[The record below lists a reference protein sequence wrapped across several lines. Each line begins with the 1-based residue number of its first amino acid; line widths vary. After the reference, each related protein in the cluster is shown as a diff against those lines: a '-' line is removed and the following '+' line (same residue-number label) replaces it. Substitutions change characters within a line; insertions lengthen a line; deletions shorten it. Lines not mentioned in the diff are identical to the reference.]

1 LTYRRQSPI
10 VVHRS
15 GRALEKVMG
24 GDELSLEEIC
34 SLLSVRDPVLLDE
47 LFQAA
52 RATRERNFGDS
63 VFCYGFVYFST
74 HCRNDCSFCF
84 YRRSNQKITRYR
96 KTDED
101 IIDLSTSLEDSGVH
115 LVDLTMGEDPML
127 HHGNDYQ
134 RLIDLVGRVDEAVK
148 VPLMI
153 SPGVVPKDA
162 FPGLKDAG
170 ADWFACYQETHN
182 RGLFAQLRPHQD
194 YEVRLSQ
201 KKWAM
206 SSGMLAEEGIM
217 IGVGES
223 IADRAR
229 SVQIM
234 GDLGVRQV
242 RAMSFIPQCNT
253 PMACRD
259 HALFLEELV
268 TIAVMRLLHPDR
280 LIPASLD
287 IEGIRGLRSRLDAG
301 ANVITS
307 IIPPSMGLAGVAQ
320 HELDIEGGG
329 RTVEQ
334 IESVL
339 DETDVHLA
347 TPSEYASLISGWR
360 RELMSSEAGP

>member
-1 LTYRRQSPI
+1 LTYRRQSHM
-10 VVHRS
+10 VVQRS
-15 GRALEKVMG
+15 GRALEKAIDG
-24 GDELSLEEIC
+24 HKLSLEEIC
-34 SLLSVRDPVLLDE
+34 SLLSVRDPILLDE
-47 LFQAA
+47 LFQSA
-52 RATRERNFGDS
+52 RTVRERNFGDS

>member
-1 LTYRRQSPI
+1 MTYRGQSPI

-15 GRALEKVMG
+15 GRALEKAMG

-34 SLLSVRDPVLLDE
+34 SLLSVRDPLLLDE

-127 HHGNDYQ
+127 HQGNDCQ
-134 RLIDLVGRVDEAVK
+134 RLIDLIGRVDEAVK

-162 FPGLKDAG
+162 FHGLKEAG

-182 RGLFAQLRPHQD
+182 RGLFAQLRPYQD
-194 YEVRLSQ
+194 FELRLSQ

-217 IGVGES
+217 IGVGET

-234 GDLGVRQV
+234 GELGVRQV

-259 HALFLEELV
+259 HAVFLEELV

-347 TPSEYASLISGWR
+347 TPTEYASLISGWR